1 MKMKNFIQSFAIFF
15 CCALLITFMT
25 GCSQPPKQEVD
36 AAKAAL
42 QDAISA
48 GAEQY
53 VPDELKAAQD
63 LIDKLDSEM
72 AKKDYKAAKQTALQA
87 KEAADGAKAA
97 IGAAKAKAKEAAE
110 VSVNEIKGGLEKVKG
125 LVAEVEA
132 EDLPADLLQ
141 PIKDQLV
148 DVETR
153 ISALESMISSE
164 KYKEVADN
172 VNPVKDQFLQIEQ
185 RINDAKAMAEEIRK
199 AEELKKAEE
208 AKKAM
213 MKKTKKGNK

>member
-1 MKMKNFIQSFAIFF
+1 MKMKNFFQSFAIFF

-53 VPDELKAAQD
+53 VPDELKVAQD

-72 AKKDYKAAKQTALQA
+72 AKKDYTGAKQTALQA
-87 KEAADGAKAA
+87 KEAADGVKAA
-97 IGAAKAKAKEAAE
+97 IGAAKTKAKEAAE

-141 PIKDQLV
+141 PIMDQLV